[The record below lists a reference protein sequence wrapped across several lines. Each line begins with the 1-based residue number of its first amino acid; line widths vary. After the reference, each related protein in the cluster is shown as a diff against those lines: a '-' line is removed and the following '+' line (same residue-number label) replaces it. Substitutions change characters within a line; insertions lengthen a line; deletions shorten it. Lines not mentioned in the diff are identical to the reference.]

1 MSTELN
7 NPIAAV
13 AEASPATR
21 MERIRA
27 RLEAALSPV
36 ECVLE
41 DDSASHRGHAGAA
54 SGGGHYNVRIISS
67 KFEGLRLVMRH
78 RLVYDSVHDMM
89 HNEIHALA
97 IVALAPSEA

>member
-1 MSTELN
+1 MSITA
-7 NPIAAV
+7 NP
-13 AEASPATR
+13 SPETR

-27 RLEAALSPV
+27 RIEAALTPL

-41 DDSASHRGHAGAA
+41 DDSAAHRGHAGAA

-67 KFEGLRLVMRH
+67 RFEGLRLVMRH

-97 IVALAPSEA
+97 IVALAPSEVSQ

>member
-1 MSTELN
+1 MSIELN
-7 NPIAAV
+7 TAADT
-13 AEASPATR
+13 STATR